1 LIGIAHYQSIPTSA
15 LETTDSA
22 HLIESAFGA
31 GPMRHFA
38 KQFKSRARN
47 GTKHPD
53 HWIDELLTNKVHE
66 ILQIEGESAVLI
78 RTALLGGLSTE
89 QLLLLHKKHV
99 CPLNFVYCGC
109 SALHYSLHHSDM
121 IFLSG
126 PECSNSNTRC
136 YAIMPHALW
145 QRFRA
150 LESIESKLECAK
162 TALEQI
168 GIISFD
174 ELALVFLD
182 AHLKS
187 NLDFF
192 LPQHLDSTSTY
203 DAVQRAICSSIRRY
217 STNWEQ
223 HGVLLAFE

>member
-1 LIGIAHYQSIPTSA
+1 M
-15 LETTDSA
+15 
-22 HLIESAFGA
+22 ESASGA

-38 KQFKSRARN
+38 KQFRTGR
-47 GTKHPD
+47 KHPD
-53 HWIDELLTNKVHE
+53 YLIDELLTNKVHE

-78 RTALLGGLSTE
+78 RTALLAGLSTD
-89 QLLLLHKKHV
+89 QLLLLHKKQV
-99 CPLNFVYCGC
+99 CSLSFVYCNC
-109 SALHYSLHHSDM
+109 SLLHYSLHPSDM

-126 PECSNSNTRC
+126 PDSNSNTRC
-136 YAIMPHALW
+136 YAIMPHVLW

-150 LESIESKLECAK
+150 VESIESKLECAK
-162 TALEQI
+162 AALGKI

-182 AHLKS
+182 VHFRS

-203 DAVQRAICSSIRRY
+203 DAVQKAVCFSIHRY
-217 STNWEQ
+217 YSNWEER
-223 HGVLLAFE
+223 GVLLAFE